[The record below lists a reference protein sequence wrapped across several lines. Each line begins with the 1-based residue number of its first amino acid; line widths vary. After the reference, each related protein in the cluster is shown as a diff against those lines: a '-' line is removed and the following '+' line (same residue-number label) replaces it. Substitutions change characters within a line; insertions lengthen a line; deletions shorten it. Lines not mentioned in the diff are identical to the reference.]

1 MNYTVQLGGIAHFYN
16 NLQKEKKLSKKSFFI
31 FKVLITIISF
41 VAILI
46 SKSTIDWSNIWNN
59 TIDSLLLKE
68 SIYDISVGIF
78 SAMVLVWFIDEIN
91 ERIKIKQTKQAEN
104 ETILRFDKINQ
115 KYIDRYKALF
125 YCTVTPIS
133 DRTKP
138 ADLMPS
144 QILLKDMKDLYKTTL
159 LIIQDSSES
168 SVSSFFQIE
177 EALRQQFIRQIE
189 KNDFVYNT
197 KIYNLLSKYI
207 EISIGYDCRSAIMK
221 IPQKTIGNEPAI
233 TAIEKMLEK
242 NADEYFGDLQ
252 KGKSNHS
259 NLMYPYIILR
269 QMMLE
274 ERDVILQYEEE
285 INKIKKN
292 QSAKN

>member
-1 MNYTVQLGGIAHFYN
+1 M
-16 NLQKEKKLSKKSFFI
+16 
-31 FKVLITIISF
+31 ITIISF